1 LYNQFFLFS
10 EFGVVISCLLLAG
23 QYNGLVALNE
33 TESSVQE
40 GLTIK
45 SKKNISKPSQFL
57 VDNVKLLPGGRV
69 LDIAMG
75 KGRNTVYLAGLG
87 FEVEGIDI
95 SKEAVNSALEW
106 ARKSGVDITAR
117 VADLERD
124 FFIDEAA
131 YDIII
136 CFNYLYRPLIPQIKK
151 GLRTGGIIVYETFTV
166 EQARYGKPSNPDYL
180 LKHNELLEMF
190 RDFRCLFYREGIIE
204 NRKAVASLIAEKT

>member
-1 LYNQFFLFS
+1 
-10 EFGVVISCLLLAG
+10 LLLAG